1 MRPKIDMNKLKHL
14 PTAEDMFVEE
24 YGAKGTVSRE
34 EFDAKSRAWYYAEVL
49 KNARKSAGITQ
60 QQLADKIGKK
70 REYVAMLEKGE
81 TDMQLSTFIM
91 MSEAVGLKFAL
102 TYWPFRNDKSEVIRY
117 TDTNQQIRAPHTLR
131 DALFFVCLSQAYA

>member
-1 MRPKIDMNKLKHL
+1 MRPKIDINKLKHL
-14 PTAEDMFVEE
+14 PTAEDMFTEE
-24 YGAKGTVSRE
+24 FGAKGTVSRE

-91 MSEAVGLKFAL
+91 MSEAVGLKFVL
-102 TYWPFRNDKSEVIRY
+102 TY
-117 TDTNQQIRAPHTLR
+117 
-131 DALFFVCLSQAYA
+131 

>member
-1 MRPKIDMNKLKHL
+1 MRPKIDINKLKHL
-14 PTAEDMFVEE
+14 PTAEDMFAKE
-24 YGAKGTVSRE
+24 YGAKGTASRE
-34 EFDAKSRAWYYAEVL
+34 EFDAKARAWYYAEVL

-60 QQLADKIGKK
+60 QQLAEKIGKK

-102 TYWPFRNDKSEVIRY
+102 TY
-117 TDTNQQIRAPHTLR
+117 
-131 DALFFVCLSQAYA
+131 

>member
-1 MRPKIDMNKLKHL
+1 MRPKIDINKLKHL

-34 EFDAKSRAWYYAEVL
+34 EFDAKARAWYYAEVL

-60 QQLADKIGKK
+60 QQLAEKIGKK
-70 REYVAMLEKGE
+70 REYIAMLERGE

-102 TYWPFRNDKSEVIRY
+102 TY
-117 TDTNQQIRAPHTLR
+117 
-131 DALFFVCLSQAYA
+131 

>member
-1 MRPKIDMNKLKHL
+1 MRQKIDINKLKHL
-14 PTAEDMFVEE
+14 PTTEDMLTNE
-24 YGAKGTVSRE
+24 YGTKGTVARD
-34 EFDAKSRAWYYAEVL
+34 EFDAKSRAWYYAEIL

-91 MSEAVGLKFAL
+91 ISEIAGLKFVL
-102 TYWPFRNDKSEVIRY
+102 TY
-117 TDTNQQIRAPHTLR
+117 
-131 DALFFVCLSQAYA
+131 

>member
-1 MRPKIDMNKLKHL
+1 MRPKIDINKLKHL
-14 PTAEDMFVEE
+14 PTAEDMSVEE
-24 YGAKGTVSRE
+24 YGAKGTASRE
-34 EFDAKSRAWYYAEVL
+34 EFDAKARAWYYAEVL

-60 QQLADKIGKK
+60 QQLAEKIGKK

-102 TYWPFRNDKSEVIRY
+102 TY
-117 TDTNQQIRAPHTLR
+117 
-131 DALFFVCLSQAYA
+131 

>member
-1 MRPKIDMNKLKHL
+1 MRPKIDIIKLKHL
-14 PTAEDMFVEE
+14 PTAEDMFVDEH
-24 YGAKGTVSRE
+24 GAKGGAWRDV
-34 EFDAKSRAWYYAEVL
+34 FDAKSRAWYYAEVL

-91 MSEAVGLKFAL
+91 ISEAVGLKIVL
-102 TYWPFRNDKSEVIRY
+102 NS
-117 TDTNQQIRAPHTLR
+117 TDI
-131 DALFFVCLSQAYA
+131 

>member
-1 MRPKIDMNKLKHL
+1 MRPKIDINKLKHL
-14 PTAEDMFVEE
+14 PTAADMFVEE
-24 YGAKGTVSRE
+24 YGAKGTASRE
-34 EFDAKSRAWYYAEVL
+34 EFDAKARAWYYAEVL

-60 QQLADKIGKK
+60 QQLAEKIGKK

-102 TYWPFRNDKSEVIRY
+102 TY
-117 TDTNQQIRAPHTLR
+117 
-131 DALFFVCLSQAYA
+131 